1 MQSKTDK
8 LVTDNLGLVHSCCHK
23 FTGRAIEYD
32 DLFQIGCVGLI
43 KAAER
48 FDETKGFCFSTYA
61 VPVILGEIK
70 RVFRDTGPV
79 KVSRSLKELGIKV
92 VNVRTKL
99 ENQLGREPTVSEI
112 ANILNVD
119 ATDVSEAVCA
129 MSPTVSLTFEDDD
142 GTKET
147 ELTVGDIT
155 DTLTNKISVQEA
167 INSLDEE
174 ERIIIT
180 ERYFN
185 EKTQNSLAQ
194 MLNMT
199 QVQVSRKEKKT
210 LLKLKSMLK

>member
-1 MQSKTDK
+1 MQNKTDQ
-8 LVTDNLGLVHSCCHK
+8 LITDNLGLVHACCHK
-23 FTGRAIEYD
+23 FTGRSIEYE
-32 DLFQIGCVGLI
+32 DLFQIGCIGLI

-48 FDETKGFCFSTYA
+48 FDESKGFCFSTYA

-79 KVSRSLKELGIKV
+79 KVSRSLKELGLKV
-92 VNVRTKL
+92 ANVRAQL
-99 ENQLGREPTVSEI
+99 ENEFGREPTVSEI
-112 ANILNVD
+112 ANTLNVD
-119 ATDVSEAVCA
+119 QTEISEAICV

-142 GTKET
+142 GTKEA
-147 ELTVGDIT
+147 ELTLGDVTDKLTDRIT
-155 DTLTNKISVQEA
+155 IQQA
-167 INSLDEE
+167 INSLDRE

-185 EKTQNSLAQ
+185 EKTQSNLAQ

-210 LLKLKSMLK
+210 LLKLRSMLR

>member
-1 MQSKTDK
+1 MQSKTNR

-23 FTGRAIEYD
+23 FAGRNIEYD

-48 FDETKGFCFSTYA
+48 FDEEKGFCFSTYA

-79 KVSRSLKELGIKV
+79 KVSRSLKELGLKIT
-92 VNVRTKL
+92 NIRSQL
-99 ENQLGREPTVSEI
+99 ENKLGREPTVSEI

-119 ATDVSEAVCA
+119 ATEVSEAICA
-129 MSPTVSLTFEDDD
+129 ISPTVSLTFEDDD

-147 ELTVGDIT
+147 ELTIGDIT
-155 DTLTNKISVQEA
+155 DDLTNRISVQDA
-167 INSLDEE
+167 INLLDLE

-185 EKTQNSLAQ
+185 EKTQSSLAK

-199 QVQVSRKEKKT
+199 QVQISRKEKKT
-210 LLKLKSMLK
+210 LLKLKNILK